1 MNDRFSAQ
9 LRQHLLDTADERP
22 AEGQLAAVVEGVA
35 VTRQRHP
42 LVARLT
48 WTHGRIG
55 LFPSTGLRYG
65 LATLALV
72 AVTVGAAVMG
82 GGAGPS
88 GRTVFEGTWTST
100 DPVDG
105 STLSLI
111 VGSGSA
117 PNIRFE
123 DDNATGPG
131 CRNDAVKHFTADG
144 TGTISDSRLE
154 TRFPDGGGC
163 GLMLV
168 PVPAGQF
175 DHDAATDTLRDGAG
189 ATWARVPGDARPG
202 TQAPATVPSTP
213 SPEGTPVCP
222 PSEGVDLYEDG
233 GTYRATVGTISVT
246 ATVPAGWHGLRSQ
259 FSLLKAPCIFLGLT
273 KLEAELLTSVYSDAC
288 KWRDSEV
295 EATTPAAVIEAFSG
309 QEHVT
314 TGPTDVTIN
323 GYAASRFEFSFPAA
337 LDTTEC
343 DDGTLYLAPGD
354 PEGLGL
360 SNINRGT
367 DLTVYV
373 LDVDG
378 SRVAVTAGLWH
389 EDATPA
395 NLAELDEVV
404 ASMRFGP

>member
-1 MNDRFSAQ
+1 MNDKFSAQ
-9 LRQHLLDTADERP
+9 LRQHLLNTADERP
-22 AEGQLAAVVEGVA
+22 NEGQLAALVDGVA

-48 WTHGRIG
+48 WTPGRIG
-55 LFPSTGLRYG
+55 PFPSTGLRYG

-82 GGAGPS
+82 GGGGPS

-100 DPVDG
+100 DPADV

-117 PNIRFE
+117 PDIRFE

-144 TGTISDSRLE
+144 TGSISDSRLE

-163 GLMLV
+163 GFMLV

-175 DHDAATDTLRDGAG
+175 DHDAATDTLRDGEG
-189 ATWARVPGDARPG
+189 ATWVRVPDGARPA
-202 TQAPATVPSTP
+202 TQAPATVPSTL
-213 SPEGTPVCP
+213 SPEGTPVPP
-222 PSEGVDLYEDG
+222 PSDCVDLYEDG
-233 GTYRATVGTISVT
+233 GTYHVTVGTIPVT
-246 ATVPAGWHGLRSQ
+246 ATVPAGWHGSRSQ
-259 FSLLKAPCIFLGLT
+259 FYLLKAPCGFGGSL
-273 KLEAELLTSVYSDAC
+273 KVEAALLTSVYSDAC
-288 KWRDSEV
+288 TSRDSEV
-295 EATTPAAVIEAFSG
+295 EATTPAAVIEAFSQ

-314 TGPTDVTIN
+314 TGPADITIN
-323 GYAASRFEFSFPAA
+323 GYAASRFEFSFPAD

-360 SNINRGT
+360 YNIDPGT

-373 LDVDG
+373 VDVDG
-378 SRVAVTAGLWH
+378 SPVAVTAGLWH